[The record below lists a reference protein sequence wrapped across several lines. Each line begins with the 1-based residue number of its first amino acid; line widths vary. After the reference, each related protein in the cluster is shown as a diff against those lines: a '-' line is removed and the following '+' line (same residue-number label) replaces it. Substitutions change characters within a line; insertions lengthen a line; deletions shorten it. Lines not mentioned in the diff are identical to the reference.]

1 MSHVAPHRWAD
12 ALAGRLDDHEL
23 SAMNDHAAS
32 CKQCARAKRRVQC
45 ASDTFVAIKNAPP
58 PELPWDSVR
67 ARIHWSVSTERH
79 ERIKSE
85 PPRRRW
91 LAPAMFA
98 AAAAGALAWAFVAA
112 PPPAYEVSVA
122 PRIDQPATPTRT
134 GTPPAPAAPTPLAG
148 LVNRATGE
156 VMLDG
161 IRTPELFVRRLGA
174 GTVIATGDG
183 RVDVQFGDASAFAVG
198 PRSMLELRRFDAD
211 AIELVVEGTVDIEV
225 APRATH
231 QTFIVRAGDRVVEVR
246 GTQFRV
252 QHDKTK
258 TTVAC
263 RHGLVAVRD
272 AKGHVEV
279 GAARRVDLAADHA
292 VAPERM
298 RPLSVDEVNDL
309 AQATPMTLPM
319 WNLDTLLQGS
329 APLEIATVGRR
340 DVRVDGVELGLAPMR
355 VRVLPGRHT
364 VETADHAGR
373 FRRAGWVD
381 VAVPVAGSKPARL
394 EVPAEPPQTRNIS
407 ARRRQLTN
415 GIDKARLAHC
425 VRSIAKSGLTGTY
438 VQIEIAVD
446 AQGAVGFL
454 NVIDT
459 DLPSSTASCVRE
471 VLADVR
477 FGAGDAAT
485 WRERIDL

>member
-1 MSHVAPHRWAD
+1 MSHVPPHRWAD
-12 ALAGRLDDHEL
+12 ALHGRLDDIERR
-23 SAMNDHAAS
+23 ACERHAAQ
-32 CKQCARAKRRVQC
+32 CEDCARVRERVMR
-45 ASDTFVAIKNAPP
+45 ASDSFTAIRNAPA

-85 PPRRRW
+85 DAPRPRRW
-91 LAPAMFA
+91 LVPAVLGV
-98 AAAAGALAWAFVAA
+98 AAAGVIGYAMLDRSPRSAPVANQA
-112 PPPAYEVSVA
+112 QRA
-122 PRIDQPATPTRT
+122 PREAVTPAA
-134 GTPPAPAAPTPLAG
+134 PAPAPLLG
-148 LVNRATGE
+148 LVNRATGD
-156 VMLDG
+156 VMIDG
-161 IRTPELFVRRLGA
+161 IRTQELFAKKLVA

-183 RVDVQFGDASAFAVG
+183 RVDVQFGDESAFALA

-225 APRATH
+225 APRATG
-231 QTFIVRAGDRVVEVR
+231 QTFIVRAGERVVEVR

-252 QHDKTK
+252 QHDKAQ

-272 AKGHVEV
+272 AEGQVEV
-279 GAARRVDLAADHA
+279 GAARRVDLAANHH
-292 VAPERM
+292 VVPERM
-298 RPLSVDEVNDL
+298 RPLSMDEVNDL
-309 AQATPMTLPM
+309 AQATPMTLPV
-319 WNLDTLLQGS
+319 WNPDVLLAGS

-340 DVRVDGVELGLAPMR
+340 DVRVDGVELGMAPMR

-373 FRRAGWVD
+373 FKRAGWVD
-381 VAVPVAGSKPARL
+381 VAVAIAGSKPARL
-394 EVPAEPPQTRNIS
+394 EVPADPLPSRNVS
-407 ARRRQLTN
+407 VRRRQFQA
-415 GIDKARLAHC
+415 GIDRARLARC
-425 VRSIAKSGLTGTY
+425 VRGIAKSGLTGAY
-438 VQIEIAVD
+438 VQVELAVD
-446 AQGAVGFL
+446 AQGAMNFM

-459 DLPSSTASCVRE
+459 DLGSTAQSCVRE
-471 VLADVR
+471 VLADVH

>member
-1 MSHVAPHRWAD
+1 
-12 ALAGRLDDHEL
+12 
-23 SAMNDHAAS
+23 
-32 CKQCARAKRRVQC
+32 
-45 ASDTFVAIKNAPP
+45 
-58 PELPWDSVR
+58 
-67 ARIHWSVSTERH
+67 
-79 ERIKSE
+79 
-85 PPRRRW
+85 
-91 LAPAMFA
+91 
-98 AAAAGALAWAFVAA
+98 
-112 PPPAYEVSVA
+112 
-122 PRIDQPATPTRT
+122 
-134 GTPPAPAAPTPLAG
+134 
-148 LVNRATGE
+148 
-156 VMLDG
+156 
-161 IRTPELFVRRLGA
+161 
-174 GTVIATGDG
+174 
-183 RVDVQFGDASAFAVG
+183 
-198 PRSMLELRRFDAD
+198 
-211 AIELVVEGTVDIEV
+211 
-225 APRATH
+225 
-231 QTFIVRAGDRVVEVR
+231 
-246 GTQFRV
+246 
-252 QHDKTK
+252 
-258 TTVAC
+258 
-263 RHGLVAVRD
+263 
-272 AKGHVEV
+272 
-279 GAARRVDLAADHA
+279 
-292 VAPERM
+292 

-309 AQATPMTLPM
+309 AQAAPMTLPM
-319 WNLDTLLQGS
+319 WNIDTLVQGS